1 MQWRPLLA
9 SVLLQRGPDYI
20 RVRLLSFGA
29 VPMPAEILPCDDPI
43 ARNHR
48 HDAHTRNA
56 QPLVLLTRLG
66 EPAVSALGGEAQ
78 VASDACLAEALT
90 LHGRQRRRPHF
101 DIKEAINTVRPEG
114 LRLLH
119 PSLGELKALLG
130 IILGNLDLGT
140 SGSICDAHLA
150 HLVLNGACATLQ
162 IQACLLDD
170 VGVRDAVLA
179 VRLTYH
185 AAAGVKELAKLALG
199 DEILAST
206 TTVLGAAPMR
216 EAVDVRVDG
225 LDGDLINTRFQA
237 LRIKRAPCMGTCL
250 LLAHDEVIN
259 KIHFRLGEVWSHV

>member
-1 MQWRPLLA
+1 MRCPPRA
-9 SVLLQRGPDYI
+9 
-20 RVRLLSFGA
+20 F
-29 VPMPAEILPCDDPI
+29 C
-43 ARNHR
+43 
-48 HDAHTRNA
+48 
-56 QPLVLLTRLG
+56 
-66 EPAVSALGGEAQ
+66 
-78 VASDACLAEALT
+78 
-90 LHGRQRRRPHF
+90 
-101 DIKEAINTVRPEG
+101 
-114 LRLLH
+114 
-119 PSLGELKALLG
+119 
-130 IILGNLDLGT
+130 
-140 SGSICDAHLA
+140 
-150 HLVLNGACATLQ
+150 LNGACATLQ

-237 LRIKRAPCMGTCL
+237 LRIKRAPCIGTCL
-250 LLAHDEVIN
+250 LLAHDEVIS